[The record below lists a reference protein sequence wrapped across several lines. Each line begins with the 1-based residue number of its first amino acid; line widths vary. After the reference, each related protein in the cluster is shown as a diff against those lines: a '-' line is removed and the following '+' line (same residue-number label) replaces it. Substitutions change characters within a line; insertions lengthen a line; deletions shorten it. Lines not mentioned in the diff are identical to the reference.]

1 MLLQIP
7 LQSVPNQVL
16 TTSLN
21 GQQVTIELS
30 QSSIDDGITNNLYA
44 NVYLASTQLYRNAKC
59 NNLCY
64 INQYTDSFI
73 GYLFF
78 ATDDESEPDYNNFGT
93 TCKLYYADYDIIDEY
108 YKRWVAANQS
118 LLEIG

>member
-7 LQSVPNQVL
+7 LRSVPNQVL
-16 TTSLN
+16 TTNLN

-30 QSSIDDGITNNLYA
+30 QNTIDGGATNNVYA
-44 NVYLASTQLYRNAKC
+44 NIYLVSTKLYNNAKC

-64 INQYTDSFI
+64 INQYPDSFI

-78 ATDDESEPDYNNFGT
+78 ASDDESEPNYINFGT
-93 TCKLYYADYDIIDEY
+93 TCKLYYADYDIINEY
-108 YKRWVAANQS
+108 YKKWVTANKS
-118 LLEIG
+118 LLGG

>member
-7 LQSVPNQVL
+7 LQSVPNQIL
-16 TTSLN
+16 TVPLN

-30 QSSIDDGITNNLYA
+30 QNTIDNGITNNVYA
-44 NVYLASTQLYRNAKC
+44 NVYLASAKLYNGAKC

-64 INQYTDSFI
+64 INQYPDSFI

-78 ATDDESEPDYNNFGT
+78 ASDDDSEPNYINFGT
-93 TCKLYYADYDIIDEY
+93 TCKLYYADYDVIADY
-108 YKRWVAANQS
+108 YKKWVIANQS
-118 LLEIG
+118 WLDK

>member
-1 MLLQIP
+1 MLLRIP

-16 TTSLN
+16 TVFLN

-30 QSSIDDGITNNLYA
+30 QNSIDNGITNNIYA
-44 NVYLASTQLYRNAKC
+44 NIYVASTQLYNNAKC

-64 INQYTDSFI
+64 INQYQDIFV

-78 ATDDESEPDYNNFGT
+78 ASDDDSEPDYNNFGI
-93 TCKLYYADYDIIDEY
+93 TCKLYYADYDILEQY
-108 YKRWVAANQS
+108 YQDWIITNKN
-118 LLEIG
+118 LLDA